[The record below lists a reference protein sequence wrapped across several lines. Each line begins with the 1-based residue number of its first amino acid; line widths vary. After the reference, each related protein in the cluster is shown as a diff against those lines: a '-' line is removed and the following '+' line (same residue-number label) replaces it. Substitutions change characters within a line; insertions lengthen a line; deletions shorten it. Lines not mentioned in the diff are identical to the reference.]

1 MERYVGLSTRALS
14 LELPRMFPIGREGKH
29 GQHGMKKLQCQQTLV
44 AGLHRA
50 WLARAVAGLAVLS
63 ASDATAQP
71 SAKPSDAEICDCVAQ
86 ALAADIELARCYSLV
101 LEELAETIYFNETLD
116 EPSAGVAEKL
126 FAAIDAEEARA
137 PHRRLTSAPKA
148 GVASV

>member
-1 MERYVGLSTRALS
+1 
-14 LELPRMFPIGREGKH
+14 
-29 GQHGMKKLQCQQTLV
+29 MKKLQCQQTLV

-86 ALAADIELARCYSLV
+86 ALAADIELARCYSLI
-101 LEELAETIYFNETLD
+101 LEELAGAIYSTKHLVSRRRASRRSYS
-116 EPSAGVAEKL
+116 PRSMPRRHTRPIGV
-126 FAAIDAEEARA
+126 
-137 PHRRLTSAPKA
+137 
-148 GVASV
+148 